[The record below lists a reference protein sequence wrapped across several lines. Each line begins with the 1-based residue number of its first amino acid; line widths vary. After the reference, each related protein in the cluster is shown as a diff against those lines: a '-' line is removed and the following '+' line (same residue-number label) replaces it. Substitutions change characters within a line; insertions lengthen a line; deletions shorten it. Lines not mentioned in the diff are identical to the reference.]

1 LKSVRVKF
9 TEYGFMTMT
18 KASIRKHAQHLTKF
32 WNYVCFGWHTIAL
45 VAFIA
50 LGGYFLMLDTA
61 RDQDR
66 AYIQSTRDFVRESI
80 IELANNN
87 ASVST
92 DYALWSDA
100 YDNITLADNQKWM
113 ADSYFSTNV
122 NALSVFRQGL
132 GIRYTYIRESD
143 EKLRAAI
150 PQVLPLINLEDF
162 NKYRLDPVEK
172 NIGSPSMRLVVLNN
186 AVFAAAIQPIR
197 PYVNYAGPQRKVGSP
212 IDYAL
217 SLTAIGQEAANHIGK
232 SFGLANPAL
241 TIGSRFTANENDRIS
256 FPIKDHNRKTLAVMS
271 WDNARPGTA
280 AMKARLI
287 PVYLALFL
295 ITVLTITITQRS
307 VESRMRLM
315 RAAREAAETAN
326 QVKSNFLA
334 SVSHELRTPL
344 SGIIGYAEMIEEDA
358 RDAGNDATAKDA
370 KKVTN
375 SAHHLLS
382 VINDLLDHTKI
393 EAGKMDLNPAKTD
406 VTPILSSVVEN
417 LQHQV
422 TKKNTKL
429 TLVSDPALGEA
440 MIDGIRL
447 KQCVFNLVS
456 NAAKFTTNGTIV
468 VSVRPVEHHGVAFI
482 RIAVKDSG
490 IGISEATMAKL
501 FKPFVQADEG
511 TATTYGGTGLGLCI
525 TKALIEAMGGTI
537 EVESTLG
544 EGSTFTILVPRGMA
558 WARTSP
564 AGSAETSIAA

>member
-1 LKSVRVKF
+1 
-9 TEYGFMTMT
+9 MTMT
-18 KASIRKHAQHLTKF
+18 KVSIGKHAQHLTKF
-32 WNYVCFGWHTIAL
+32 WNYVRFGWHTIAL

-66 AYIQSTRDFVRESI
+66 AYIQSTQDFVRESI

-132 GIRYTYIRESD
+132 GIRFTYIRESD

-162 NKYRLDPVEK
+162 NKYKLDPVEK

-197 PYVNYAGPQRKVGSP
+197 PYANYAGPQREVGSP

-217 SLTAIGQEAANHIGK
+217 SLTAIGQEVANHIGK
-232 SFGLANPAL
+232 SFGLANPTL
-241 TIGSRFTANENDRIS
+241 TIGSRFTAHENDRIS
-256 FPIKDHNRKTLAVMS
+256 FPIKDHNQKTLAVMS

-280 AMKARLI
+280 AMKARFV

-295 ITVLTITITQRS
+295 ITILTITITQRS

-326 QVKSNFLA
+326 RVKSNFLA

-490 IGISEATMAKL
+490 IGISEATRAKL